1 MEKDRVIHPQDPW
14 APAVFFD
21 RDGIVNES
29 PGPGYVERVEDFR
42 LMPAFL
48 DVLRIVLHRGYRAV
62 IVTNQRGVGLGRMSM
77 GALEAIHQRLR
88 TEVQR
93 AGLELTDIY
102 VCTATTDDHPD
113 RKPNPGMLL
122 KAARDHHLDLHLSW
136 MIGDS
141 EKDIE
146 AGRRAGCGVTVRVAP
161 LGTETNADFLVP
173 DMETLVA
180 LLDSKLPGW
189 RPTPSGSGTD

>member
-1 MEKDRVIHPQDPW
+1 VEKDRVTRQGEPLV
-14 APAVFFD
+14 PAVFFD

-42 LMPAFL
+42 IVPAFL
-48 DVLRIVLHRGYRAV
+48 DVLRIALHRGYRAV

-77 GALEAIHQRLR
+77 DTLEAIHQRLR

-102 VCTATTDDHPD
+102 VCTATADDHPD

-122 KAARDHHLDLHLSW
+122 KAAHDHHLALHVSW

-141 EKDIE
+141 EKDVE

-161 LGTETNADFLVP
+161 LGTVTDADFLVP
-173 DMETLVA
+173 DMESLVA
-180 LLDSKLPGW
+180 LLESKLPRW
-189 RPTPSGSGTD
+189 PPTPSRSETN